1 MSNLETKLA
10 HIASDLVEALVA
22 ALRSASIDE
31 ITGLAGPAAPRA
43 AAKAPAP
50 KGAPARAARSARR
63 HRASAAE
70 VAEQKRLAYDT
81 ARTLKGGFSKG
92 EVMKKSRS
100 NVDLG
105 RSLTLLVADGVLKK
119 QGDRRLT
126 RYWVK

>member
-1 MSNLETKLA
+1 MSNLETKLTT
-10 HIASDLVEALVA
+10 IASNLVGAIVS

-31 ITGLAGPAAPRA
+31 ITGLAGSAAPRV
-43 AAKAPAP
+43 APAP
-50 KGAPARAARSARR
+50 KTAPARAARPARR

-70 VAEQKRLAYDT
+70 VAAQKKLAYDT

-92 EVMKKSRS
+92 EVMKKSGS
-100 NVDLG
+100 NADLG
-105 RSLTLLVADGVLKK
+105 RSLTLLVADGVLRK